1 MILAGFAASRRE
13 RVAAAGPRDYGG
25 SMILIGQY
33 DSPFVRRVAVALQHY
48 GLTYEHR
55 PWSVWADAD
64 SIAKYNPLRRVPV
77 LVLDSGEALVESSAI
92 LDALDDM
99 VEPSRA
105 LLPRS
110 GEARRAGLRISAL
123 ATGLADKAV
132 SLLYEHVLRT
142 DERRSQVWVE
152 RCVQQMSDTLDLLEK
167 ERAGRGGDHLLGSF
181 SHADIAL
188 GCALRFVGEA
198 HPSLTDAAR
207 RPALAAHA
215 ARCEAMPAF
224 AAVVQPLHVA
234 V

>member
-1 MILAGFAASRRE
+1 
-13 RVAAAGPRDYGG
+13 
-25 SMILIGQY
+25 MILIGQY

-48 GLTYEHR
+48 GLAYEHR
-55 PWSVWADAD
+55 PWSVWADAE

-77 LVLDSGEALVESSAI
+77 LVTDGGEPLVESAAI
-92 LDALDDM
+92 LDALDDL
-99 VEPSRA
+99 VGPDRA

-142 DERRSQVWVE
+142 GERRSPVWVE
-152 RCVQQMSDTLDLLEK
+152 RCTAQIGETLDLLER
-167 ERAGRGGDHLLGSF
+167 ERAARRGDTWWLGAF
-181 SHADIAL
+181 SHADIAVA
-188 GCALRFVGEA
+188 CALRFASEA
-198 HPSLTDAAR
+198 HPALTDAAR

-215 ARCEAMPAF
+215 ARCEALPVF

>member
-1 MILAGFAASRRE
+1 
-13 RVAAAGPRDYGG
+13 
-25 SMILIGQY
+25 MILIGQY

-48 GLTYEHR
+48 GLAYEHR
-55 PWSVWADAD
+55 PWSVWADAE

-77 LVLDSGEALVESSAI
+77 LVTDGGEPLVESAAI
-92 LDALDDM
+92 LDALDDL
-99 VEPSRA
+99 VGPDRA

-110 GEARRAGLRISAL
+110 GEARRAGLRVSAL

-142 DERRSQVWVE
+142 GERRSPVWVE
-152 RCVQQMSDTLDLLEK
+152 RCTAQIGETLDLLEQ
-167 ERAGRGGDHLLGSF
+167 ERAARRGDAFWLGAF
-181 SHADIAL
+181 SHADIAVA
-188 GCALRFVGEA
+188 CALRFVGEA
-198 HPSLTDAAR
+198 HPALTDAAR

-215 ARCEAMPAF
+215 ARCEALPVF

>member
-1 MILAGFAASRRE
+1 
-13 RVAAAGPRDYGG
+13 
-25 SMILIGQY
+25 MILIGQY

-48 GLTYEHR
+48 GLAYEHR
-55 PWSVWADAD
+55 PWSVWADAE

-77 LVLDSGEALVESSAI
+77 LVTDGGEPLVESAAI
-92 LDALDDM
+92 LDALDDL
-99 VEPSRA
+99 VGPERA

-110 GEARRAGLRISAL
+110 GEARRAGLRVSAL

-142 DERRSQVWVE
+142 GERRSAVWVE
-152 RCVQQMSDTLDLLEK
+152 RCTAQIGETLDLLER
-167 ERAGRGGDHLLGSF
+167 ERAARPGDAFWLGAF
-181 SHADIAL
+181 SHADIAVA
-188 GCALRFVGEA
+188 CALRFASEA
-198 HPSLTDAAR
+198 HPALTDAAR

-215 ARCEAMPAF
+215 ARCEALPVF